1 MTDKDKNQTDTGI
14 IYEDGKPRIPTP
26 DWRVNKPGVK
36 DSDIYTEQTGYNA
49 DTELTWWPISRLYR
63 EIACKNISCTQRCVF
78 ADGI

>member
-14 IYEDGKPRIPTP
+14 IYEDGKQRIPTP

-49 DTELTWWPISRLYR
+49 DTALTWRPISRLAR
-63 EIACKNISCTQRCVF
+63 EIACKNISCIQRYVF

>member
-1 MTDKDKNQTDTGI
+1 MTDKDKDQIDTGI
-14 IYEDGKPRIPTP
+14 IYEDGKPRTPTP

-63 EIACKNISCTQRCVF
+63 EIACKNISCIQRWFF
-78 ADGI
+78 ADRI

>member
-49 DTELTWWPISRLYR
+49 DTELTW
-63 EIACKNISCTQRCVF
+63 
-78 ADGI
+78 